1 MNFQFS
7 PLFYPFRLLGN
18 GWPAHSEDSDHQSG
32 FLITSCPSG
41 QPLRTQGIL
50 GTFWEMNA
58 LDVSL
63 QENGES
69 TAVNIVFIVRK
80 RYEDGL
86 TFPAEREEAPG
97 TFYIAVVQGGL

>member
-1 MNFQFS
+1 
-7 PLFYPFRLLGN
+7 
-18 GWPAHSEDSDHQSG
+18 
-32 FLITSCPSG
+32 
-41 QPLRTQGIL
+41 
-50 GTFWEMNA
+50 MNA

-97 TFYIAVVQGGL
+97 TFYIAVVQGGLRQKIREHIEGILSPQTLRLCNVSTFYVGIL

>member
-7 PLFYPFRLLGN
+7 PFFYTFRLLRSD
-18 GWPAHSEDSDHQSG
+18 WPAHSEATDHQSG
-32 FLITSCPSG
+32 FLITSCPRG

-50 GTFWEMNA
+50 GTFGEMNA

-80 RYEDGL
+80 RYQDGL
-86 TFPAEREEAPG
+86 TFPAERNEAPG
-97 TFYIAVVQGGL
+97 TFCIAVVPGRL